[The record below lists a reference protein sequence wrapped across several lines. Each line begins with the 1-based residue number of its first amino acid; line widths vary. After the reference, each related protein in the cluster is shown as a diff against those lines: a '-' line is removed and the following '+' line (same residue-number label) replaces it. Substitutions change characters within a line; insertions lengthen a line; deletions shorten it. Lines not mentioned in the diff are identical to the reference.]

1 MTENATQSATPTPP
15 TDPRVDRIGRWLMPG
30 ANIGVLLG
38 LVILIVEIRQNEAL
52 MRVATEGPVN
62 KLMVITELHLAQ
74 PAQSAASVKSYMAP
88 DTMTDAFDHDVVRSA
103 TLPLGMTR
111 VFSISPLALPA

>member
-38 LVILIVEIRQNEAL
+38 LVILIVEIRQNESL
-52 MRVATEGPVN
+52 PRVPTDGAVN
-62 KLMVITELHLAQ
+62 ELIVITELHLAQ
-74 PAQSAASVKSYMAP
+74 PAQSAASVK
-88 DTMTDAFDHDVVRSA
+88 TTWRQ
-103 TLPLGMTR
+103 TQ
-111 VFSISPLALPA
+111 